1 MGPAEDQIEQIE
13 EEENLGKNGQEIN
26 KLRVISGG
34 AGGIWLNSLTGT
46 KTRPTSSMLKGALF
60 SSLGDRV
67 EGAVFVDLY
76 AGTGQIGLEA
86 LSRGAK
92 MVIINDRSA
101 QAGRVIRANVAKVQA
116 AMPEAPTPIILQ
128 QRGEEALTSLQK
140 TLDRVD
146 LLYFDPPWPLFEEE
160 VQKIASVLETFRPD
174 QLNQFLWILESPL
187 SPEDL
192 VALPCLKISQLS
204 WTPLKVKAHGDKYLI
219 FLERTKA
226 KIQADPKAKVKA
238 QSQAEPKRNVK
249 PKSPAKPRAEADP
262 DPAEAELR
270 ARAIRLHEG
279 MLEYFGKAECT
290 LNYETDF
297 QLLVGGILAAQC
309 TDERVN
315 IITKDLFAAYPT
327 IEAMAEADLADIER
341 LIYSAG
347 FYKNKAKGIQG
358 SAKKI
363 LEDFGGKVP
372 SARKDLLSLP
382 GVGPKI
388 ARLLQGELF
397 GIPAVVVD
405 THCKRITT
413 LMGLHQEK
421 EPEKI
426 ARRLEE
432 ILPEDM
438 WISWGKL
445 CVSLGRT
452 LCKAGRPDCDH
463 CMLRKD
469 CTHGRVLTRQEK

>member
-1 MGPAEDQIEQIE
+1 M
-13 EEENLGKNGQEIN
+13 GKNGQEIN

-67 EGAVFVDLY
+67 EGATFVDLY

-226 KIQADPKAKVKA
+226 KIQ
-238 QSQAEPKRNVK
+238 
-249 PKSPAKPRAEADP
+249 ADP

>member
-1 MGPAEDQIEQIE
+1 M
-13 EEENLGKNGQEIN
+13 GKNGQEIN

-34 AGGIWLNSLTGT
+34 AGGIWLNSLMGT

-86 LSRGAK
+86 LSRGAQLL
-92 MVIINDRSA
+92 VLNDRGA
-101 QAGRVIRANVAKVQA
+101 QAVRVIRDNVAKVQV
-116 AMPEAPTPIILQ
+116 AMPQAPSPRIFQKKAEEVLTILQ
-128 QRGEEALTSLQK
+128 S

-146 LLYFDPPWPLFEEE
+146 VLYFDPPWPIFREE
-160 VQKIASVLETFRPD
+160 VQKVAAALERFRPD
-174 QLNQFLWILESPL
+174 QVQKLLWILESPFP
-187 SPEDL
+187 SEDL
-192 VALPCLKISQLS
+192 LDLVRQASPGLT

-219 FLERTKA
+219 FLELAEGQAREEASAADKMKTKA
-226 KIQADPKAKVKA
+226 TSNTKVT
-238 QSQAEPKRNVK
+238 AETATVAA
-249 PKSPAKPRAEADP
+249 SP
-262 DPAEAELR
+262 EAELR

-327 IEAMAEADLADIER
+327 IEAMAEANLADIER

-363 LEDFGGKVP
+363 LEGFGGKVP

-413 LMGLHQEK
+413 LMGLHHEK

-432 ILPEDM
+432 ILPKDL

-452 LCKAGRPDCDH
+452 LCKAGRPDCEH
-463 CMLRKD
+463 CMLQQD
-469 CTHGRVLTRQEK
+469 CMHGRMLTRQEN

>member
-1 MGPAEDQIEQIE
+1 
-13 EEENLGKNGQEIN
+13 
-26 KLRVISGG
+26 
-34 AGGIWLNSLTGT
+34 
-46 KTRPTSSMLKGALF
+46 MLKGALF

-67 EGAVFVDLY
+67 EGSIFVDLY

-92 MVIINDRSA
+92 MVVINDRSA

-128 QRGEEALTSLQK
+128 KKGEEALISLQK

-160 VQKIASVLETFRPD
+160 VQKLASVLETFRPD
-174 QLNQFLWILESPL
+174 QLKQFLWILESPL
-187 SPEDL
+187 SLEEL
-192 VALPCLKISQLS
+192 VALPCLISYQLN

-219 FLERTKA
+219 FLERTKTN
-226 KIQADPKAKVKA
+226 I
-238 QSQAEPKRNVK
+238 QAEPKPKVK
-249 PKSPAKPRAEADP
+249 IQSPAKLKPISPAKPKSQAEL

-270 ARAIRLHEG
+270 ARAMRLHEG

-290 LNYETDF
+290 LNYETDY

-413 LMGLHQEK
+413 LMGLHNEK

-432 ILPEDM
+432 ILPKDL

-463 CMLRKD
+463 CILQKD
-469 CTHGRVLTRQEK
+469 CTHGRMLTRQEK